1 MTAIMVRIIVVTVM
15 AVRKTILRVEIVMA
29 ARKMISKDLMTLI
42 LHGRYG
48 KKELIMIVMLMMKT
62 FQVIIEI
69 LSGKIYF

>member
-1 MTAIMVRIIVVTVM
+1 MTTIMVRDYGGNSDGS
-15 AVRKTILRVEIVMA
+15 EEDDFEG
-29 ARKMISKDLMTLI
+29 SGDPI
-42 LHGRYG
+42 LHGTYG